1 MSLREKLHA
10 AWKASGMTLGQLLV
24 LSGLQMTE
32 VSLGRKLGGKQTLRI
47 EEGESIATAL
57 GVTASVGRGRRAS

>member
-10 AWKASGMTLGQLLV
+10 AWKASGMTLKQLLV
-24 LSGLQMTE
+24 LTGLRMSE
-32 VSLGRKLGGKQTLRI
+32 VSLGRKLGGHQTLRI
-47 EEGESIATAL
+47 GEAEVLAVAL